1 MEPNLLEQLFRT
13 DDERRDNFLSK
24 LFGLFSENVVR
35 FWCKCPEA
43 EYENLGRPTL
53 RKPDERRGCTL
64 DFTLKRK
71 RGPGQGSVFVAEMK
85 CWPAYENYRYLRLTD
100 AKILERVRGEEA
112 FERFLALAAEPTAFE
127 VQVSNEGHTVP
138 IPSPRGAILVW
149 SATTP
154 EGREA
159 TMAHYGLADVLSV
172 EAMLN
177 DLRTWACP
185 SWREYVEKLRGWSMS
200 LFDFLDGSSAGT

>member
-1 MEPNLLEQLFRT
+1 MDANLLERVFRT
-13 DDERRDNFLSK
+13 GGYDRDNFLSR
-24 LFGLFSENVVR
+24 LFGLFNEHVVLE
-35 FWCKCPEA
+35 WCQCPEA

-64 DFTLKRK
+64 DFTLKRR

-100 AKILERVRGEEA
+100 AAILERGRGEEA
-112 FERFLALAAEPTAFE
+112 FERFLALAAEPTAFAVE
-127 VQVSNEGHTVP
+127 VRKDEHTVRTP
-138 IPSPRGAILVW
+138 APSGAVLVW
-149 SATTP
+149 SAITP

-159 TMAHYGLADVLSV
+159 TMARYRLADVLSV

-177 DLRTWACP
+177 DLRTWECA
-185 SWREYVEKLRGWSMS
+185 SWRQYVKKLQGWSLS
-200 LFDFLDGSSAGT
+200 LFDFLDGSSTGT